1 MVFIY
6 YFFFALTENLFLKF
20 PILDPDIFRFLVSI
34 DVPSEIL
41 LACLICHL
49 TTTRSSV
56 CLHTQAHFLSN
67 CEFVFLFVCNTAES
81 RTVGLGGLG
90 VFPSLHHEVPRQG
103 AQNGPGAEKTLAQK
117 DGARGSQCPRGLPY

>member
-1 MVFIY
+1 MEASFLVWFLFIII
-6 YFFFALTENLFLKF
+6 FFFALTENLFLKF
-20 PILDPDIFRFLVSI
+20 PILGPDIFRFLVSI
-34 DVPSEIL
+34 DVPSDEIL

-67 CEFVFLFVCNTAES
+67 CEFVFSFVCNTAQS
-81 RTVGLGGLG
+81 GTAGLGGLG

-103 AQNGPGAEKTLAQK
+103 TQNGPGAEKTLA
-117 DGARGSQCPRGLPY
+117 